1 MVRIFQVLRE
11 VPPVAR
17 VAGSQGGDGS
27 LQDARR
33 LHQPSHHGGHDA
45 QTHHH
50 QRQVSKR
57 KNLA

>member
-17 VAGSQGGDGS
+17 VPGSQGGHGS

-33 LHQPSHHGGHDA
+33 LHQPAHHGSRDA